1 MSLIRCRC
9 HLSFTSRLRSFRR
22 MGYKYKFSSKSL
34 GPQAVSK
41 HNSRLESFLIASTTK
56 LKSMSTALNSRIA
69 NTLLSGE
76 SNVELIV
83 NKSKWNITLN
93 ECSAQNNF
101 SKLLDDIVNH
111 KFNGETYRQLYILVY
126 KCCPLEWCQK
136 YWLHFKNARM
146 IHCAKNDRW

>member
-1 MSLIRCRC
+1 
-9 HLSFTSRLRSFRR
+9 
-22 MGYKYKFSSKSL
+22 MGYKYKFCSKSL
-34 GPQAVSK
+34 GPQAITK
-41 HNSRLESFLIASTTK
+41 HNSRLESFFIASTTGK

-76 SNVELIV
+76 SNVELIEYL

-111 KFNGETYRQLYILVY
+111 KFNGATYRQLLYISVQVLSA
-126 KCCPLEWCQK
+126 W
-136 YWLHFKNARM
+136 NG
-146 IHCAKNDRW
+146 AKNTGCTFKKPGWFIAQKTTGDKIGKIYISCTL